1 MKKLVLLLF
10 VLLSPSIAYAWP
22 SETGG
27 GVVSNYTSFVA
38 TSIETTQVLQSD
50 LLTLLYGETRFGGA
64 ANYSSFDTGGVLS
77 FKNVASSA
85 NKIVL
90 NDGDT
95 LLFGVVPVSVDTV
108 TQSNGYVMNALHTPK
123 INTSE
128 ISADI
133 LTVGTAYITSFGKP
147 FSALSVDSLQINGK
161 LAVSGDSV
169 LNALTATVTTA
180 TSTVSDTFTANTA
193 NILTNKVTDTVASG
207 NTTLAGR
214 ILFNKN
220 GALEYNGAKPK
231 RTIILTGGG
240 ATPNTASQSAD
251 TAGLGGT
258 SALFKT
264 NRLVYSP
271 FAVNDAY
278 WSFVVPNS
286 FTGTSVDTQVVW
298 YSSDID
304 NGTVSFD
311 TQTAKLA
318 DNTAFTATSFGAYGS
333 VQDTYTASGNT
344 MITASY
350 KTPVSWTSGDI
361 AYVRLQKNSTDA
373 GDTVSHDVNIV
384 AVVVKYEA
392 QTDSD

>member
-1 MKKLVLLLF
+1 
-10 VLLSPSIAYAWP
+10 
-22 SETGG
+22 
-27 GVVSNYTSFVA
+27 
-38 TSIETTQVLQSD
+38 
-50 LLTLLYGETRFGGA
+50 
-64 ANYSSFDTGGVLS
+64 
-77 FKNVASSA
+77 
-85 NKIVL
+85 
-90 NDGDT
+90 
-95 LLFGVVPVSVDTV
+95 
-108 TQSNGYVMNALHTPK
+108 MNALHTPK

-133 LTVGTAYITSFGKP
+133 LTVTSLVAGS
-147 FSALSVDSLQINGK
+147 FSTTNLSVSSL
-161 LAVSGDSV
+161 
-169 LNALTATVTTA
+169 VT
-180 TSTVSDTFTANTA
+180 DTFTTTTA

-214 ILFNKN
+214 ILFNKS
-220 GALEYNGAKPK
+220 GAIEYNGSKPK

-298 YSSDID
+298 YSKDLD
-304 NGTVSFD
+304 TGTVSFD

-344 MITASY
+344 MITSSY